1 MKSTTNSWICSSS
14 NSTTTIIIIT
24 LIFCY
29 LLCASHAARLHHHHH
44 HHQHHQHQHHQHQHH
59 QHHHQQQQHHHHE
72 PGLQERDSRTTQ
84 EETEPSHAPLRH
96 LSGEVEAIKREI
108 LERLG
113 LEEPPMVPD
122 ASRGG
127 PLQARLEQEQQEE
140 EAWARY
146 REMVARRAGSGSG
159 VTGGGGGGDP
169 ESNPT
174 TFTLTAHTGS
184 PVMTSS
190 SSSPPRSLRLHFS
203 LEEVLAACSRHRLR
217 VMSAHLAL
225 TSTLTQALAPA
236 STLTLIHASGDASTT
251 APSTGSPDSEPRA
264 RLSLGVRLQRGV
276 RSRHQASVDVSVA
289 LRGVIEK
296 WLGDSSSSSTDNSS
310 SSSNRSSEI
319 NISNSSGSSD
329 IISGNINTTSTL
341 AVDISLPSS
350 PTAGETSPKSWAS
363 GVVLRV
369 TLRARGPRRS
379 TARRRSRR
387 DASPEDCADSEQKK
401 CCRSPMRVSFADIG
415 WDDWVKAPAEYAAY
429 ACQGACPH
437 RYKAA
442 NRYALLLAKMHR
454 LTGGAVAGP
463 CCVPAALEP
472 LVLLHYDSDG
482 KLAVSAVED
491 MIVSKCHCQ

>member
-1 MKSTTNSWICSSS
+1 MKSTTHSWICSSS
-14 NSTTTIIIIT
+14 ISTTTIIIT
-24 LIFCY
+24 LILCS
-29 LLCASHAARLHHHHH
+29 LLCASHAARLHHQHHHHQHLQHQHHH
-44 HHQHHQHQHHQHQHH
+44 HHQHQHHHHH
-59 QHHHQQQQHHHHE
+59 QHQQQQHHE
-72 PGLQERDSRTTQ
+72 PGLQVRDSRTIQ

-113 LEEPPMVPD
+113 LEKPPTVPD
-122 ASRGG
+122 VSRGG
-127 PLQARLEQEQQEE
+127 PLQARQEE
-140 EAWARY
+140 EAAAAWARY
-146 REMVARRAGSGSG
+146 HETVTRRAGTGSG
-159 VTGGGGGGDP
+159 VTGGGDYGEP

-184 PVMTSS
+184 TVITSSS
-190 SSSPPRSLRLHFS
+190 SSSPPSSLRLHFS

-217 VMSAHLAL
+217 VTSAHLAL
-225 TSTLTQALAPA
+225 TSTLTRALAPA
-236 STLTLIHASGDASTT
+236 STLTLIHA
-251 APSTGSPDSEPRA
+251 APPTGSPNSEPRA

-276 RSRHQASVDVSVA
+276 RPRHQASVDVSFA
-289 LRGVIEK
+289 LRGLIDK
-296 WLGDSSSSSTDNSS
+296 WLGDSSSSSIDNSS
-310 SSSNRSSEI
+310 SSNTSSEI
-319 NISNSSGSSD
+319 NISNSSGSS
-329 IISGNINTTSTL
+329 NINTTTTSSSSTL
-341 AVDISLPSS
+341 AVDISSPSS
-350 PTAGETSPKSWAS
+350 PTAGETSSPKSWAS

-387 DASPEDCADSEQKK
+387 DASSEDCADSEQKK